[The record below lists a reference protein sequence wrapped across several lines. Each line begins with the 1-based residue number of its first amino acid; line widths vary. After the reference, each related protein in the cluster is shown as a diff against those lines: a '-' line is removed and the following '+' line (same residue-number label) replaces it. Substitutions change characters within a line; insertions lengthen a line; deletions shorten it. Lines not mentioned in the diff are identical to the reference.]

1 MFRSSEPLIKTRNFD
16 PVSRTVK
23 KRSDDV
29 DMDDTVEKN
38 VEGLAERVI
47 AEDEERRK
55 QELVC
60 LEHGQYLSS
69 WKADSR

>member
-1 MFRSSEPLIKTRNFD
+1 M
-16 PVSRTVK
+16 K

-29 DMDDTVEKN
+29 DMEDTVEKN

-60 LEHGQYLSS
+60 REPWLCLSG
-69 WKADSR
+69 WTADNH